1 MKAKDG
7 AKRSLKA
14 GLAFADTASRRGPAV
29 ADKSVMISNLP
40 HVAQHLAQEYREAGY
55 PVTAAR
61 STEMLGVRSQPQPD
75 GNLSTSRARWQKFRN
90 RVDRISYLS
99 NPAIF
104 DVGGTLVWGQHMRF
118 RKFVSNALQWHRK
131 HVGPC
136 QATPN
141 TL

>member
-75 GNLSTSRARWQKFRN
+75 GNLSTSRAR
-90 RVDRISYLS
+90 
-99 NPAIF
+99 
-104 DVGGTLVWGQHMRF
+104 
-118 RKFVSNALQWHRK
+118 
-131 HVGPC
+131 
-136 QATPN
+136 
-141 TL
+141 

>member
-61 STEMLGVRSQPQPD
+61 STEMLGVRSQLQPD
-75 GNLSTSRARWQKFRN
+75 RNLSTSRARWQKF
-90 RVDRISYLS
+90 
-99 NPAIF
+99 
-104 DVGGTLVWGQHMRF
+104 
-118 RKFVSNALQWHRK
+118 
-131 HVGPC
+131 
-136 QATPN
+136 
-141 TL
+141 